1 MITLS
6 SGGKLYFEINEQY
19 GDQTMALLKFI
30 GFSDIRMI
38 KDLQNKDR
46 IVSAIR

>member
-1 MITLS
+1 MR
-6 SGGKLYFEINEQY
+6 
-19 GDQTMALLKFI
+19 LLKAI

-46 IVSAIR
+46 IIAAIR